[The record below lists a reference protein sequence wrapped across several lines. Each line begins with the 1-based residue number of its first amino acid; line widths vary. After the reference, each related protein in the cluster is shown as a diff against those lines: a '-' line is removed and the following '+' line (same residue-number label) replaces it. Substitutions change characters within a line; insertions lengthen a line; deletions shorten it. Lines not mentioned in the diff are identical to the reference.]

1 MKKIAVIGLGIIG
14 SSICRALRKA
24 GCFVAGSDLDG
35 MTLSYAKN
43 QGYIQEEAEN
53 FTEYDAVFWPYRLAR
68 QSLCWNRRSSKKGH
82 L

>member
-53 FTEYDAVFWPYRLAR
+53 FTE
-68 QSLCWNRRSSKKGH
+68 
-82 L
+82 